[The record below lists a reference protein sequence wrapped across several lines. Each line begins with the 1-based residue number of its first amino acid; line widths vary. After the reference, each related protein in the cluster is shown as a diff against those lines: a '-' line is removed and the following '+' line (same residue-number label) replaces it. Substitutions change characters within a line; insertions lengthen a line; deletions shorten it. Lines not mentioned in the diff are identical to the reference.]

1 LSTYQSAITC
11 PTWWIRSFRTSPAGL
26 LVRVEKDIGDF
37 VLDAKRLQPIS
48 IMLNELL
55 TNIMKYAFV
64 GRDDGV
70 ISVSATLKDG
80 LVRLEVADNGW
91 GMPEG
96 IDFADSTGFGLT
108 LVQGLTDQLNGTLR
122 LVRGKG
128 TRIILEFRM

>member
-1 LSTYQSAITC
+1 
-11 PTWWIRSFRTSPAGL
+11 
-26 LVRVEKDIGDF
+26 
-37 VLDAKRLQPIS
+37 
-48 IMLNELL
+48 MLNELL